1 MNDTGIQ
8 KSIRLLGHTPVKGV
22 PEPSVLC
29 VRAVVAGPDGS
40 ILLTD
45 EFNHRVISL
54 DRQGSFMFAIGGKGA
69 EPGEFHYPRGLA
81 VAPNSHGSLI
91 VVCDAWNHR
100 VQVFKPDGTFV
111 REFGKIGDGA
121 DEFNEPTAI
130 VPAQDGNFWI
140 LDRCNNRIKLMSL
153 SGQTLSTIGSRMSR
167 DNEIISNSLVDYVFG
182 SAKIKRGVFFP
193 QGLARLSDGRM
204 VVADTNNRRLQVF
217 GADAGFLATL
227 DLSPLET
234 RPDERFY
241 PTSVTPVSG
250 SLVMVFSP
258 GRPSA
263 LVDVDKPWRQ
273 TRLSLTTGH
282 PCEGSPVWAEAGER
296 LAFRHFNASQGQIS
310 LYEIDPSGL
319 AESPEPLTAGSL
331 AQWRSFLLAKAP
343 DVASAQMAAFLN
355 ESLAEAEKAAQVVS
369 GAERELLGM
378 SGVHMANYAELG
390 KSLQR
395 GLTEKT
401 YESEYSWSLFQMRSL
416 IRKRQLAIYTLAS
429 AVAGAVSVLE
439 KAGREK
445 TPSAEAVKIEEV
457 LRNELNLR
465 LADYEGVKASLKK
478 AGGEGTSLTDASC
491 VMAMISLVML
501 ADHIDYLRKSLC
513 MIPGSGMLWTG
524 SGILPPPLA
533 RNRASVMELFTHPLI
548 TLGAAL
554 ACWDAGTDGA
564 RIIAAAVGG
573 MDADTR
579 LAYLKHAYLLMSAS
593 WKYQPAMTLA
603 RLIVSEVT
611 TSADQK
617 AAEQKLASGGGA
629 HILATGLR
637 LAGEDG
643 MARRLIA
650 AAIGEGGGN
659 PQLTVALKENRILD
673 KGPKRLALIK
683 GATAQ
688 ALAGARIKYIDTI
701 RLIHPTD
708 GLNIKPNAFCITGP
722 SHAAIYDH
730 SGQTLYLLDASTGAV
745 SILYGKP
752 VTVTSLAAM
761 PDGRILFSQALD
773 HSRPAIGCRLKTLDP
788 KTGDVRD
795 FAETLRCPGPEFTV
809 SACYDVD
816 GVLWA
821 LDGENG
827 KLWWISADISTSGW
841 REIPSKKYRR
851 LSARDGNA
859 AISSPLDESVFRMGS
874 GGQNGRMLDGEFIV
888 KPWDLGHGPNAAL
901 LVSTSLGLSVYDG
914 SDNFAGQI
922 STLTDGDAEY
932 PLTQCNRLSYGAQF
946 AGGNLIVEDALS
958 SALHVLQMD

>member
-1 MNDTGIQ
+1 
-8 KSIRLLGHTPVKGV
+8 
-22 PEPSVLC
+22 
-29 VRAVVAGPDGS
+29 
-40 ILLTD
+40 
-45 EFNHRVISL
+45 
-54 DRQGSFMFAIGGKGA
+54 
-69 EPGEFHYPRGLA
+69 
-81 VAPNSHGSLI
+81 
-91 VVCDAWNHR
+91 
-100 VQVFKPDGTFV
+100 
-111 REFGKIGDGA
+111 
-121 DEFNEPTAI
+121 
-130 VPAQDGNFWI
+130 
-140 LDRCNNRIKLMSL
+140 L
-153 SGQTLSTIGSRMSR
+153 S
-167 DNEIISNSLVDYVFG
+167 
-182 SAKIKRGVFFP
+182 
-193 QGLARLSDGRM
+193 
-204 VVADTNNRRLQVF
+204 
-217 GADAGFLATL
+217 
-227 DLSPLET
+227 
-234 RPDERFY
+234 
-241 PTSVTPVSG
+241 
-250 SLVMVFSP
+250 
-258 GRPSA
+258 
-263 LVDVDKPWRQ
+263 
-273 TRLSLTTGH
+273 
-282 PCEGSPVWAEAGER
+282 
-296 LAFRHFNASQGQIS
+296 FRHFDASQGLIS
-310 LYEIDPSGL
+310 SYEIDPSSL
-319 AESPEPLTAGSL
+319 ADLPEPLTAGSI
-331 AQWRSFLLAKAP
+331 AQWRCFLLAQAP
-343 DVASAQMAAFLN
+343 DVATAQRAAFLS
-355 ESLAEAEKAAQVVS
+355 ESLAEAEKSAQLAA
-369 GAERELLGM
+369 GAERELIDM
-378 SGVHMANYAELG
+378 SGLHMANYIKPRESRQNG
-390 KSLQR
+390 P
-395 GLTEKT
+395 TEKD
-401 YESEYSWSLFQMRSL
+401 YVSEYSWSLFQMRSL

-429 AVAGAVSVLE
+429 AVAGAVLVLE
-439 KAGREK
+439 KAGPEK
-445 TPSAEAVKIEEV
+445 PPSAEAVKIEEV

-650 AAIGEGGGN
+650 AAIEESGDN
-659 PQLTVALKENRILD
+659 PLLTVALKENRILD
-673 KGPKRLALIK
+673 KGLKRLALIK
-683 GATAQ
+683 GATTPDI
-688 ALAGARIKYIDTI
+688 AGARIKYIDTI
-701 RLIHPTD
+701 KLVHPTD
-708 GLNIKPNAFCITGP
+708 GIRIKPNVFCVTGP
-722 SHAAIYDH
+722 SHAVIYDQ

-761 PDGRILFSQALD
+761 PDGRILFSHAPD

-795 FAETLRCPGPEFTV
+795 FAETLKCPGPEFAV

-851 LSARDGNA
+851 LSARGGNT
-859 AISSPLDESVFRMGS
+859 AISSPLDESVFRMGP
-874 GGQNGRMLDGEFIV
+874 GGQNGRTLDGEFIAKTWTV
-888 KPWDLGHGPNAAL
+888 EQGPNAVL

-922 STLTDGDAEY
+922 SSLANGEAEY

-958 SALHVLQMD
+958 SALHVLQME